1 MMKNTFTTVLCAT
14 VFALASAVAADAASY
29 NFDFTDKFGAPSSSF
44 AAAGVAGI
52 WNVTSR
58 VSATATGFT
67 DVTGANG
74 GVSVSITAGVL
85 DGFTVSAATDVLAL
99 LNDNFYT
106 ESGSW
111 ALEVSG
117 LLDGVYDAY
126 LYAPAHSE
134 VALGQGAA
142 NGAAFSSISGG
153 ATLVEGVS
161 YTVLTGITVT
171 GGLFNASATSIGTGF
186 SYAGLAG
193 LQLVGPVADVPVP
206 AAGLLMLTGLG
217 ALGLARRRRK
227 A

>member
-1 MMKNTFTTVLCAT
+1 MKNTFTTVLCAT
-14 VFALASAVAADAASY
+14 VFALASAVTADAASY
-29 NFDFTDKFGAPSSSF
+29 NFDFSDKLGAPSSSF

-52 WNVTSR
+52 WNVTSQ
-58 VSATATGFT
+58 VSTTATGFT

-74 GVSVSITAGVL
+74 GVSVSITAGFL
-85 DGFTVSAATDVLAL
+85 DGFLGTSITDVRAL
-99 LNDNFYT
+99 LHDNFYT

-111 ALEVSG
+111 ALQVSG

-126 LYAPAHSE
+126 LYAPANDL
-134 VALGQGAA
+134 VGLGQGAA

-153 ATLVEGVS
+153 DTLVEGVS

-171 GGLFNASATSIGTGF
+171 GGLFNASATSIGTGAD
-186 SYAGLAG
+186 YAGLAG
-193 LQLVGPVADVPVP
+193 LQLVGAVADVPVP

-217 ALGLARRRRK
+217 ALGIARRRRK

>member
-1 MMKNTFTTVLCAT
+1 MKNTFTTVLCAT

-85 DGFTVSAATDVLAL
+85 DGFTVSAGTDVLAL

-171 GGLFNASATSIGTGF
+171 GGLFNASATSIGTGAD
-186 SYAGLAG
+186 YAGLAG
-193 LQLVGPVADVPVP
+193 LQLVGAVADVPVP

-217 ALGLARRRRK
+217 ALGIARRRRK